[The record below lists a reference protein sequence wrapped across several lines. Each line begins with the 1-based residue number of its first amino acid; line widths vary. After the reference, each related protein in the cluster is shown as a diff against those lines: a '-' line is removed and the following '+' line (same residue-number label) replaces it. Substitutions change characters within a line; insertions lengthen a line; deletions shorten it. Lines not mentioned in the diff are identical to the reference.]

1 MPFPTVTVTPGSGQ
15 TINTLPNAGQATSAN
30 SLPVVVASDQSVFP
44 TNLADGV
51 TPSQKATV
59 AQFHNMD
66 NQSPGPSA
74 YGLLTGGVA
83 QLLNTV
89 GSLDRQ
95 RETGQNNVPSLG
107 IATGAQQ
114 FKSPVSTT
122 LNSAVSAGATSATL
136 TATKFT
142 NNGQPAW
149 IQLGS
154 ALVFEFGTANQE
166 AVYVT
171 AVNYGTN
178 VVTIAGLGTGNGFK
192 FAHSSG
198 VAVNTGAYNEA
209 VDATAAEGSGGA
221 GIGLSATSLF
231 NSTLNGGAG
240 GWEYE
245 RSANGEI
252 DGASGKGTN
261 VAAEYEFNG
270 GGPVLASGLASGFQ
284 FDRARSL
291 QAKGLGS
298 GAITATA
305 AGNTSIV
312 FSSAAATNLIQP
324 GQKIRLRG
332 GAVKETVLATAAWVP
347 GSSATVPIQSPVV
360 NANQTTAEWDVYG
373 TSGPGLN
380 GFLVDGVGIEEEALY
395 DPVSDYFY
403 IERAATQDGMAPQNI
418 VAENPAL
425 WNGTTMDRWTGS
437 ASRGGDV
444 NVKNVGGSSL
454 VLGQTTMSA
463 SVPVA
468 IATNQS
474 NLPTN
479 WAQINGSTISTA
491 AAGVQK
497 VGIAGN
503 AGGAFDAAGQNAPA
517 PGNELIVGGQY
528 NSSPTTITS
537 GNVSPLQL
545 DSSGN
550 LFVNLKVV
558 PTITP
563 PNLIVNPTSTLTRP
577 ANTTAYASGE
587 LIASSTIAGSIVVPS
602 ITVARG
608 SGLGFGIRY
617 ARLYTNT
624 TWSSVAVTLRLWSAA
639 PTYANGD
646 GGAYDV
652 TLGSAS
658 YLGSYSMTFA
668 AFAGGDG
675 AFAVAQPNGATEI
688 DVMLSSGTAIY
699 WDLAIGGAATP
710 ISGQTFT
717 FIPGI
722 IQY

>member
-1 MPFPTVTVTPGSGQ
+1 LPLNWSSKDMPFPTVTVTPGSGQ

-66 NQSPGPSA
+66 NQSPGASA

-83 QLLNTV
+83 QLLNAV
-89 GSLDRQ
+89 GTLDRQ
-95 RETGQNNVPSLG
+95 RETGQNNIPSLG
-107 IATGAQQ
+107 VATGAQQ

-122 LNSAVSAGATSATL
+122 LNGAVSAGATSATL

-149 IQLGS
+149 IQVGS

-198 VAVNTGAYNEA
+198 VTVSTGAYNEA
-209 VDATAAEGSGGA
+209 VDATAAEGSSGA

-298 GAITATA
+298 GTITATA

-312 FSSAAATNLIQP
+312 FGSAAATNLIQP

-332 GAVKETVLATAAWVP
+332 GALKETVLATAAWVP

-360 NANQTTAEWDVYG
+360 NANQTTAEWDIYG

-425 WNGTTMDRWTGS
+425 WNGTTMDRWPGDKTN
-437 ASRGGDV
+437 GGYV
-444 NVKNVGGSSL
+444 NVKQMPSIPAGANTIGAVTQASGPWSQNLTQVGGSA
-454 VLGQTTMSA
+454 VALGQTTMSA

-468 IATNQS
+468 IASNQS
-474 NLPTN
+474 NLPVALSPT
-479 WAQINGSTISTA
+479 SSSSF
-491 AAGVQK
+491 
-497 VGIAGN
+497 GIAPTVSSASETNHVFKTSAGN
-503 AGGAFDAAGQNAPA
+503 LYDVWCFASAQVFLLGFDATSVPA
-517 PGNELIVGGQY
+517 DGAVTPKWIVQ
-528 NSSPTTITS
+528 
-537 GNVSPLQL
+537 V
-545 DSSGN
+545 
-550 LFVNLKVV
+550 
-558 PTITP
+558 
-563 PNLIVNPTSTLTRP
+563 P
-577 ANTTAYASGE
+577 ANQSAGIAFSGLPPAAFSNGCCFCVSTTGPF
-587 LIASSTIAGSIVVPS
+587 TKTTP
-602 ITVARG
+602 G
-608 SGLGFGIRY
+608 SG
-617 ARLYTNT
+617 
-624 TWSSVAVTLRLWSAA
+624 
-639 PTYANGD
+639 TY
-646 GGAYDV
+646 
-652 TLGSAS
+652 
-658 YLGSYSMTFA
+658 F
-668 AFAGGDG
+668 F
-675 AFAVAQPNGATEI
+675 
-688 DVMLSSGTAIY
+688 SGRV
-699 WDLAIGGAATP
+699 
-710 ISGQTFT
+710 Q
-717 FIPGI
+717 
-722 IQY
+722 